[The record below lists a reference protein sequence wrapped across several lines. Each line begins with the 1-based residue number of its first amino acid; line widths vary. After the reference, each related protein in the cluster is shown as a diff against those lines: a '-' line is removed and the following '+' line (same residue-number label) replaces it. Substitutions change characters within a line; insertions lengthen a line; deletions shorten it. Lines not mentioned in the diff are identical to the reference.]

1 MELLQKIEGSI
12 PRSLTCSPNYLILG
26 NIQLFITSIWYSNA
40 KSLDFS
46 IVFGVVKSNTWS
58 YIHVV
63 VHRYKLVV
71 LLCPKSL
78 DMNPMWI
85 CAFHLL
91 IFYGFSSKLL
101 EPQFKLDD
109 LRNHFCNSVLQMQ
122 LRKLF
127 HPIIEGARIFATAK
141 IQIWVT
147 YKTDPNHNFAKLHFH
162 FSMLCCLPKQ
172 FYVVHQVLG
181 FCRFQWCVFH
191 SCKVS
196 KKLWN
201 ISFFADFIP

>member
-1 MELLQKIEGSI
+1 M
-12 PRSLTCSPNYLILG
+12 TCSPNYLILG

-46 IVFGVVKSNTWS
+46 IVFGVVKSNTWWQIVSSNILRS

-109 LRNHFCNSVLQMQ
+109 LRNHFCNSDVFTSKFTGFFLQFY
-122 LRKLF
+122 LLLSK
-127 HPIIEGARIFATAK
+127 
-141 IQIWVT
+141 V
-147 YKTDPNHNFAKLHFH
+147 H
-162 FSMLCCLPKQ
+162 FSDLFEGQHYL
-172 FYVVHQVLG
+172 
-181 FCRFQWCVFH
+181 
-191 SCKVS
+191 
-196 KKLWN
+196 KKIYIN
-201 ISFFADFIP
+201 